1 MAKSEKNHSY
11 DELLRAAAA
20 SLPEEDTPGSPA
32 VREET
37 ETPASAEKS
46 SAPPLRRA
54 VRPAGEQRRRSEGDA
69 PRRRRSDD
77 DETPRRRHPDD
88 TPHCKRPSDEHDSRN
103 SSGKKKKKRKHKSAR
118 VYGVLIML
126 TLIFVVSISLA
137 VGIIEV
143 GKDMLGIDGTETLVI
158 FTINEGETTADIAQN
173 LKEAGIIRVPKAFV
187 YFTRLSQDDANF
199 IAGDHQVSS
208 AMAYETIVSELT
220 GTAIGEDKEIV
231 DIMFPEGIT
240 LNEAA
245 KKLEEAEVCDA
256 SRFLYYFNA
265 GELGYDFE
273 THLTGVNTKLK
284 FNRMEG
290 YLFPDTYTFY
300 KDMEPDD
307 VCRKIYVNFNA
318 KMKPEYY
325 ERIDE
330 LGTDLDKII
339 TLASMIQA
347 EAGSEAEMKDIS
359 SVFWNRLNNPDMLP
373 KLQSNPTSKY
383 VEDTIKANIELEDEA
398 IYDAYDTYICNG
410 LPAGAIGNPGIAAI
424 EAALYPNDTDYFYF
438 YANVDTRQTYFAR
451 TLEEHNENIRKV
463 KIQRGEEVPEEDS
476 EEGEEGGEE

>member
-1 MAKSEKNHSY
+1 MAKSEKNNSY

-20 SLPEEDTPGSPA
+20 NQPEEDAPA
-32 VREET
+32 EAPE
-37 ETPASAEKS
+37 PADEPAAKP
-46 SAPPLRRA
+46 ALRRA
-54 VRPAGEQRRRSEGDA
+54 SQPADQQRRHSDGSHPARRHTSGEHPAHKHADGEH
-69 PRRRRSDD
+69 PRRK
-77 DETPRRRHPDD
+77 H
-88 TPHCKRPSDEHDSRN
+88 PSDEPGSHKSG
-103 SSGKKKKKRKHKSAR
+103 GKKRKKKKHKSAR

-126 TLIFVVSISLA
+126 TIIFVVSISLA
-137 VGIIEV
+137 IGIIEV
-143 GKDMLGIDGTETLVI
+143 GKDMLGIGGTQTLVI
-158 FTINEGETTADIAQN
+158 FTINEGESTPEIAKH

-187 YFTRLSQDDANF
+187 YFTRLSDKGTNF
-199 IAGDHQVSS
+199 IAGDHQISS
-208 AMAYETIVSELT
+208 AMAYETIISELT
-220 GTAIGEDKEIV
+220 GTAIGEDKEVV

-265 GELGYDFE
+265 GDLGYDFE
-273 THLTGVNTKLK
+273 SHLAGVNTKYK

-339 TLASMIQA
+339 TLASIIQA
-347 EAGSEAEMKDIS
+347 EAGSEDEMKDIS
-359 SVFWNRLNNPDMLP
+359 SVFWNRLNNPDKLP

-383 VEDTIKANIELEDEA
+383 VENTIKPNIELEDES

-438 YANVDTRQTYFAR
+438 YANIDTHKTYFAR
-451 TLEEHNENIRKV
+451 TLDEHNENIRMV
-463 KIQRGEEVPEEDS
+463 KIQRGEEVPEDENS
-476 EEGEEGGEE
+476 EEGEEGEEGGQE